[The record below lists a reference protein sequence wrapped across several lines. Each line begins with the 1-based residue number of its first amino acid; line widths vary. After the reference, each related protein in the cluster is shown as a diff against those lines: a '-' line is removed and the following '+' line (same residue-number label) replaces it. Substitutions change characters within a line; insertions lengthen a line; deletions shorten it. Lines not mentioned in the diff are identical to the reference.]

1 MLQINQS
8 NKEEQY
14 FTHYLEPYIN
24 YIETLDI
31 KNFNYL
37 IFLEDLDNMHQ
48 VEFNTFFE
56 NEFKT
61 IVKLINRHISF
72 DISDLDDQPYRIKL
86 LFAKNIV
93 KFYMFDLPYNY
104 LKNHIFATGCENMYD
119 ALKEFDEQDVK
130 SKLIDQIHQMKRQ
143 YNNFNELINNL
154 EDTISNDKKRDK
166 FTDIIMLLDTN
177 MDLKLK
183 LLKYHVTLI
192 NNSEAL
198 KLVDLIKIY
207 LDNDSYNII

>member
-1 MLQINQS
+1 
-8 NKEEQY
+8 
-14 FTHYLEPYIN
+14 
-24 YIETLDI
+24 
-31 KNFNYL
+31 
-37 IFLEDLDNMHQ
+37 MHQ
-48 VEFNTFFE
+48 LEFNTFFD

-104 LKNHIFATGCENMYD
+104 LKNHIFANDCENMYD

-166 FTDIIMLLDTN
+166 FTDIVMLLDTN

-183 LLKYHVTLI
+183 LLKYHTTLI
-192 NNSEAL
+192 NNSESL
-198 KLVDLIKIY
+198 KLVELIKIY